1 MGEERCA
8 ESPRGMVAKVG
19 RTDGLS
25 SAGGR
30 IPPRR
35 RVHAS
40 TMTEREAPPRQGA
53 SVFLYVDRGRV
64 GGGGKS
70 PGGEY
75 GTRRQTAHGI
85 TAGPGEGEGTSFT
98 GETTFALPT
107 PVARVTC
114 SCSQRSCPARR
125 ETHGGSTHGAR
136 GLVVSCWDDATR
148 IELCDTH
155 CALIDVYCFECV
167 RLVRCCVW

>member
-35 RVHAS
+35 RGHAS

-64 GGGGKS
+64 GGGARVRAANTGRGDRRRTGS
-70 PGGEY
+70 P
-75 GTRRQTAHGI
+75 
-85 TAGPGEGEGTSFT
+85 PGQVRGNTSFT

>member
-85 TAGPGEGEGTSFT
+85 TAGPGEGEGAYVLYR
-98 GETTFALPT
+98 GDDLRLANAGR
-107 PVARVTC
+107 AR
-114 SCSQRSCPARR
+114 
-125 ETHGGSTHGAR
+125 
-136 GLVVSCWDDATR
+136 
-148 IELCDTH
+148 
-155 CALIDVYCFECV
+155 DVFLLSAFV
-167 RLVRCCVW
+167 PGT